1 MTFRMTQA
9 REVERPRGRAR
20 RLAARGAPFS
30 SCQSTRPR
38 FAAVQPLSS
47 ICQPGDGTRG
57 NSYSASVEWP
67 NPPREFR
74 NIFTSRG
81 SASSSQFDDAMIR
94 RARMTIDRL
103 KKRMDG
109 RFTALERRVNGRFTE
124 LERRMNGRFTEL
136 ERRMNGRFT
145 KLERRT
151 NRRFASVDAR
161 DRKSTR

>member
-1 MTFRMTQA
+1 
-9 REVERPRGRAR
+9 
-20 RLAARGAPFS
+20 RLAARGAPSS
-30 SCQSTRPR
+30 SCQTTQPR

-47 ICQPGDGTRG
+47 ICQPGDGTLG
-57 NSYSASVEWP
+57 NSCSASVEWP
-67 NPPREFR
+67 NPPREFP

-124 LERRMNGRFTEL
+124 LERRMNGRFT
-136 ERRMNGRFT
+136 

-161 DRKSTR
+161 FAAVDARFD